1 LDPLLDEKIILTIM
15 RKFSDFMKE
24 TLHLSAD
31 REAYGP
37 SRNEGL
43 CYESCQSLSFT
54 GEIEGQLFLGMD
66 GYTKLKLLPRVAE
79 RYNLTN
85 FSSGM
90 ASSILLEF
98 INQLAGKILTELEEG
113 GFHLQMAVPENHDH
127 KIVTFDLS
135 RFREYIMIFFLR
147 DRRQRMYLGRAYLTI
162 LFRKY

>member
-1 LDPLLDEKIILTIM
+1 M
-15 RKFSDFMKE
+15 RNFSDFMKE

-43 CYESCQSLSFT
+43 CYESCQSISFS
-54 GEIEGQLFLGMD
+54 GEIEGTLFLGLD

-79 RYNLTN
+79 RYNI
-85 FSSGM
+85 SSFPRGL
-90 ASSILLEF
+90 ASSVLMEF
-98 INQLAGKILTELEEG
+98 SNQLGGRILTELEEG
-113 GFHLQMAVPENHDH
+113 GFHLQLHPPEVHDH
-127 KIVTFDLS
+127 KIVPFDLS
-135 RFREYIMIFFLR
+135 RFREYIIVFFLR